1 MLFDLK
7 GPVEL
12 FDEYAAGYAHKD
24 VGKVIELF
32 SEDAVFKD
40 PRFKPF
46 IGKQDI
52 KSFLTSEYGKIE
64 EYRVEKLFT
73 CVQGEKAAVEWRI
86 EVKIKAT
93 GEKVSLDGVTLI
105 ETRNGLIQ
113 SLREYYYSYEY

>member
-1 MLFDLK
+1 MVIDLK
-7 GPVEL
+7 DPIEL
-12 FDEYAAGYAHKD
+12 FDKYAAGYAHKD
-24 VGKVIELF
+24 VDEAMKLF

-46 IGKQDI
+46 IGKQSI

-93 GEKVSLDGVTLI
+93 GEKVSLDGVTLM

-113 SLREYYYSYEY
+113 SLREYYYSYEH